1 MVASPHRRG
10 QREVSC
16 GTEGPGLG
24 RTGWGSEDDPCAEPV
39 RVQGCLQRGWG
50 WSARGLGL
58 VRAQGWGRMDQTQSP
73 RVTGWKRPLL
83 PQGGP
88 ADKPGLQGL
97 SVLGGPLAGLC
108 LGSDIVSHWPRLV
121 ATWLLPCDSCPLVPL
136 RSLLALCG
144 RKG

>member
-24 RTGWGSEDDPCAEPV
+24 RTGWGSEEDPCAEPV

-50 WSARGLGL
+50 RSARGLGL
-58 VRAQGWGRMDQTQSP
+58 VRAQGWGRMDQTQSEDRP
-73 RVTGWKRPLL
+73 GGRGPSSLRVAQQTS
-83 PQGGP
+83 QGCRGCP
-88 ADKPGLQGL
+88 
-97 SVLGGPLAGLC
+97 VREGPLAGLC